1 MNKKTL
7 VIAIALALVAA
18 MLVGVYFLTRPD
30 TSTDTKSFTLEIV
43 HADGTSKKLSMES
56 DAEYLGTYLQ
66 EEGII
71 SGEMGQ
77 YGLYIKVVDGEK
89 AVYEEDNAYW
99 GFYVDGEYASLGID
113 QTPIEE
119 GKTYKLEYTKG

>member
-1 MNKKTL
+1 MNKKTW
-7 VIAIALALVAA
+7 IVAA
-18 MLVGVYFLTRPD
+18 ALLLVVAILAGVYFLTRPD
-30 TSTDTKSFTLEIV
+30 TTTDEKSFTLEIV
-43 HADGTSKKLSMES
+43 HADGTSKKLPMKSSE
-56 DAEYLGTYLQ
+56 EYLGAYLQ
-66 EEGII
+66 SEGII

-99 GFYVDGEYASLGID
+99 GFYVDGEYAVTGID
-113 QTPIEE
+113 LTPIEE

>member
-1 MNKKTL
+1 MNKKTWI
-7 VIAIALALVAA
+7 VAAALVLVVAL
-18 MLVGVYFLTRPD
+18 LVGVYFLTRPK
-30 TSTDTKSFTLEIV
+30 TSTDMKSFTLEIV
-43 HADGTSKKLSMES
+43 HADGGKKTMSMES

-66 EEGII
+66 EQGII

-89 AVYEEDNAYW
+89 AVFEEDNAYW
-99 GFYVDGEYASLGID
+99 GFYVDGQYASLGID